1 MALNKKLSA
10 GGLAVALSLTTLG
23 IGCAKTPTAEPAAAP
38 AAEEAAPAAEEAA
51 PAAEEAAPAAEE
63 AAAETGE
70 EQAKGGEKK
79 CGANGCGEGK
89 CG

>member
-51 PAAEEAAPAAEE
+51 PAAEEAA
-63 AAAETGE
+63 AETGE

>member
-10 GGLAVALSLTTLG
+10 GGLAVVLSLTTLG
-23 IGCAKTPTAEPAAAP
+23 IGCAKTPTAEPA
-38 AAEEAAPAAEEAA
+38 AAPAAEEAA